1 MYSGSMQ
8 EALQVNP
15 IPADQAWRIFA
26 EWKATGKEIGV
37 FFHSQSGSFSA
48 LGTLCS
54 ARNGTIEFQAEAGR
68 AALRL
73 KDAQF
78 TYGPLQTWPRWPN
91 PPILEVIALQA
102 YTSNGTWIIMAE
114 GLRPESLSTQLLER

>member
-1 MYSGSMQ
+1 MK
-8 EALQVNP
+8 EAIHENR
-15 IPADQAWRIFA
+15 IPTDQAWRIFSD
-26 EWKATGKEIGV
+26 WQTSGKEIGV

-48 LGTLCS
+48 LGTLRS
-54 ARNGTIEFQAEAGR
+54 ARNGTIEFQAEAGK

-102 YTSNGTWIIMAE
+102 YTANGTWIIMAE
-114 GLRPESLSTQLLER
+114 GLRPESLSTQLLAR

>member
-1 MYSGSMQ
+1 MQ

-26 EWKATGKEIGV
+26 DWKASGKEIGV
-37 FFHSQSGSFSA
+37 FFNSQSGSFSA
-48 LGTLCS
+48 LGTLRS
-54 ARNGTIEFQAEAGR
+54 ARNGTIEFQAEAGK
-68 AALRL
+68 AAFRL

-78 TYGPLQTWPRWPN
+78 TYGPMQTWPRWPN

-102 YTSNGTWIIMAE
+102 YTPCGTWIIMAE
-114 GLRPESLSTQLLER
+114 VLRPEALSTQLLAR

>member
-1 MYSGSMQ
+1 MK
-8 EALQVNP
+8 EAIHENQ
-15 IPADQAWRIFA
+15 IPTDQAWRIFSGWQA
-26 EWKATGKEIGV
+26 SGKEIGI

-48 LGTLCS
+48 LGTLRS
-54 ARNGTIEFQAEAGR
+54 ARNGTIEFQAEAGM

-78 TYGPLQTWPRWPN
+78 TYGPMQTWPRWPN

-102 YTSNGTWIIMAE
+102 YTRNGTWIIMAE
-114 GLRPESLSTQLLER
+114 GLRPESLSTQLLAR